1 MSNSIDREKK
11 YEEALKFAEMLVKK
25 GKAEEILAYYLAEDW
40 EKSEEI
46 MSLDLLT
53 FKLINEIEGT
63 YNRRNI

>member
-1 MSNSIDREKK
+1 MSNLTDKEGK
-11 YEEALKFAEMLVKK
+11 YEEALKFAKILVKK

-53 FKLINEIEGT
+53 FKLINEIEGNF
-63 YNRRNI
+63 NRRNL